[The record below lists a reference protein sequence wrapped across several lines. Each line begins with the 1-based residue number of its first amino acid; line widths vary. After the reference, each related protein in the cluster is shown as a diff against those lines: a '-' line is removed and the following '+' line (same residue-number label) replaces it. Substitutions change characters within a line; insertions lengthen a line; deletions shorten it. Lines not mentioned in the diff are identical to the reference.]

1 MLKKIAKTVGRILK
15 AIFLAFAAWIAALA
29 RELRKAGYRAHVWSW
44 VKFFALLTGI
54 VLVGLLGV
62 FGYFALSLPS
72 LERLERLESGL
83 ITRVSGKGGSMV
95 HEFYIQRRIWMAEK
109 DMPERLKQAVIAI
122 EDRSFR
128 EHWGVDLTA
137 YPSALLP
144 AVFGSRARGASTL
157 TQQLAKNLIL
167 TPERSIGRKVR
178 EILLAV
184 QIERSYTKQ
193 EILEFY
199 FNHVYLGSGAYGFA
213 SAAERYFSRPLDSLD
228 VGQYALLAGL
238 LQRPEYYRPDNNP
251 EVARARRNVVLGAM
265 RRAGFL
271 TRAEWKAAVASP
283 LGAKTYRAPSDLGP
297 YFIEHTRQF
306 LTKRWGDDFVYNQ
319 GGSVEV
325 TMDSAVQHQA
335 DSLLRFR
342 LGEIRRRMQ
351 VRTAK
356 AYDMPKH
363 LKAPLPQLLENW
375 DRQYA
380 KFERAYLKPD
390 DETGSKRFP
399 LQYRYR
405 HPQAAL
411 MLIENSTGAV
421 RALVGGEDFDAS
433 KYNRALQA
441 VRSPGSS
448 FKPFVY
454 AAAVERGASPGDILH
469 DQPIAIPEAWDSTK
483 VWRPSNF
490 EPEFEGRMTMRRAFY
505 KSKNLPAVE
514 VGLKYGLDNVVATAR
529 RFGFER
535 NVPAVPSL
543 ALGSADVTMLEL
555 VSAYTVFPNGGTRAV
570 PYFVER
576 VRDKSGRTLYRHETQ
591 RSEALAPEAAW
602 IVTSMLRD
610 VNIRGTAAA
619 VWASGF
625 RHPSGGKT
633 GTTNDFSDAWFVGFT
648 KAYTLG
654 IWVGIDDHSSMG
666 PGHTGSADA
675 VPLWIDVMNFAMQN
689 RPYQD
694 FPRPEGVVDVS
705 LCPNSGLRA
714 QGFCPPPVPDYAI
727 AGREPDFCTPGQHKG
742 PDHPAVGRDAVRE
755 REVPKKEDPRM
766 RKTF

>member
-1 MLKKIAKTVGRILK
+1 MLKKISKGLWRFLK
-15 AIFLAFAAWIAALA
+15 AVFWALEAWVRALT
-29 RELRKAGYRAHVWSW
+29 REMRKAPYRAHVWSW
-44 VKFFALLTGI
+44 LKFFSLATAI
-54 VLVGLLGV
+54 VLLAVLGL

-83 ITRVSGKGGSMV
+83 ITRVSGKGGTLV
-95 HEFYIQRRIWMAEK
+95 HEFYIQRRIWIDEEK
-109 DMPERLKQAVIAI
+109 MPEQLKQAVIAI

-144 AVFGSRARGASTL
+144 AVFGNRARGASTL

-167 TPERSIGRKVR
+167 TPERNVARKVR
-178 EILLAV
+178 EILLAI
-184 QIERSYTKQ
+184 QIERSYTKR

-199 FNHVYLGSGAYGFA
+199 FNHVYLGAGAYGFA
-213 SAAERYFSRPLDSLD
+213 SASERYFSKPLDSLT

-238 LQRPEYYRPDNNP
+238 LQRPEYYRPDNNQ

-271 TRAEWKAAVASP
+271 TKAEWKKAVASP
-283 LGAKTYRAPSDLGP
+283 LGTRTYRAPSNLGP

-325 TMDSAVQHQA
+325 TMDSALQHQA

-342 LGEIRRRMQ
+342 LREIQQRMK

-356 AYDMPKH
+356 AYDMPRF
-363 LKAPLPQLLENW
+363 LQVPLPKILENW
-375 DRQYA
+375 DKYYA
-380 KFERAYLKPD
+380 RFEKDYVIPD
-390 DETGSKRFP
+390 EAAGSKKFP
-399 LQYRYR
+399 LRYRYR
-405 HPQAAL
+405 HAQAAL
-411 MLIENSTGAV
+411 MVIENSTGAV
-421 RALVGGEDFDAS
+421 RAMVGGENFELS
-433 KYNRALQA
+433 KYNRAVQA

-454 AAAVERGASPGDILH
+454 ATAVEAGASPGGMLN
-469 DQPIAIPEAWDSTK
+469 DQPISIPEASDSTK
-483 VWRPSNF
+483 VWRPRNF

-514 VGLKYGLDNVVATAR
+514 VGLKYGLRNVVATAR
-529 RFGFER
+529 RFGFTR

-543 ALGSADVTMLEL
+543 ALGSADVTLMEM
-555 VSAYTVFPNGGTRAV
+555 VSAYTVFPNGGSRAE
-570 PYFVER
+570 PYYVER
-576 VRDKSGRTLYRHETQ
+576 VRDKKGRLLYRHEA
-591 RSEALAPEAAW
+591 RRNEALSPEAAW
-602 IVTSMLRD
+602 IVTTMMRD

-633 GTTNDFSDAWFVGFT
+633 GTTNEFSDAWYVGFT
-648 KAYTLG
+648 KSYTAG
-654 IWVGIDDHSSMG
+654 IWVGVDDHSSLG
-666 PGHTGSADA
+666 PGHTGSSDA
-675 VPLWIDVMNFAMQN
+675 VPLWIDLMRFAMAK
-689 RPYQD
+689 RALQD
-694 FPRPEGVVDVS
+694 FPRPEGVATVA
-705 LCPNSGLRA
+705 LCPLSGLRA
-714 QGFCPPPVPDYAI
+714 SAFCPPAVNDYVK
-727 AGREPDFCTPGQHKG
+727 GGHEPDFCSPGLHG
-742 PDHPAVGRDAVRE
+742 GRIPGE
-755 REVPKKEDPRM
+755 RGLPKEAPKEDPRM

>member
-1 MLKKIAKTVGRILK
+1 MLKKISKALGGFLK
-15 AIFLAFAAWIAALA
+15 AVFAGFSAWVRALS
-29 RELRKAGYRAHVWSW
+29 REMRKSAYRAHVGSW
-44 VKFFALLTGI
+44 LKFFGLVTGI
-54 VLVGLLGV
+54 VLLVGAGV

-83 ITRVSGKGGSMV
+83 ITRVSGKDGRMV
-95 HEFYIQRRIWMAEK
+95 HEFYIQRRIWIPEK
-109 DMPERLKQAVIAI
+109 DMPEPLKQAVIAI

-167 TPERSIGRKVR
+167 TPERTVGRKVR

-184 QIERSYTKQ
+184 EIERRYTKK

-213 SAAERYFSRPLDSLD
+213 SAAERYFSKPLDSLD

-238 LQRPEYYRPDNNP
+238 LQRPEYYRPDNNL

-265 RRAGFL
+265 RSAGFL
-271 TRAEWKAAVASP
+271 TRAEWKKAVASP
-283 LGAKTYRAPSDLGP
+283 LGAVTYRAPSDLGP
-297 YFIEHTRQF
+297 YFIEQTRQF

-319 GGSVEV
+319 GASIEV
-325 TMDSAVQHQA
+325 TMDSALQHQA

-342 LGEIRRRMQ
+342 LIEIRQRMQ
-351 VRTAK
+351 TRTAR
-356 AYDMPKH
+356 AYDMPKTFKVPMATLLEH
-363 LKAPLPQLLENW
+363 WDTYYPRFVRDYLKA
-375 DRQYA
+375 
-380 KFERAYLKPD
+380 D
-390 DETGSKRFP
+390 DAAGSKRFP
-399 LQYRYR
+399 LRYRYR
-405 HPQAAL
+405 NPQAAL
-411 MLIENSTGAV
+411 IVVENATGAV
-421 RALVGGEDFDAS
+421 RALVGGEDFEAS

-469 DQPIAIPEAWDSTK
+469 DQPIAIPEASDSTK
-483 VWRPSNF
+483 IWRPSNF

-514 VGLKYGLDNVVATAR
+514 VGLKYGLENVVTTAR
-529 RFGFER
+529 RFGFSR

-543 ALGSADVTMLEL
+543 ALGSADVTLMEM
-555 VSAYTVFPNGGTRAV
+555 VSAYTAFPNGGTRLE

-576 VRDKSGRTLYRHETQ
+576 VRDKGGRTIYRHEAQ
-591 RSEALAPEAAW
+591 RSEAIGPEAAW

-625 RHPSGGKT
+625 RHASGGKT

-654 IWVGIDDHSSMG
+654 VWVGIDDHSSMG
-666 PGHTGSADA
+666 GGHTGSSDA
-675 VPLWIDVMNFAMQN
+675 VPLWIDVMTFAMRG

-694 FPRPEGVVDVS
+694 FPRPGGVVSVA
-705 LCPNSGLRA
+705 LCPVSGLRA
-714 QGFCPPPVPDYAI
+714 QGFCPPPLEDYAI
-727 AGREPDFCTPGQHKG
+727 SGQEPDFCSPGQHASK
-742 PDHPAVGRDAVRE
+742 PTVGHDAE
-755 REVPKKEDPRM
+755 RAHENPKKDDPRM

>member
-1 MLKKIAKTVGRILK
+1 MLKKISKGLWR
-15 AIFLAFAAWIAALA
+15 FLQAVFSGFSAWVRALA
-29 RELRKAGYRAHVWSW
+29 REMKKKPYRAHVVSW
-44 VKFFALLTGI
+44 LKFFGLVTGLM
-54 VLVGLLGV
+54 VLIGAGV
-62 FGYFALSLPS
+62 FGYFAMSLPS

-83 ITRVSGKGGSMV
+83 ITRVTGKDGRSV
-95 HEFYIQRRIWMAEK
+95 HEFYIQRRIWVSEK
-109 DMPERLKQAVIAI
+109 DMPEPLKQAVIAI

-167 TPERSIGRKVR
+167 TPERTVGRKVR

-184 QIERSYTKQ
+184 EIERRYTKK

-213 SAAERYFSRPLDSLD
+213 SAAERYFSKPLDSLS
-228 VGQYALLAGL
+228 VSQYAMLAGL
-238 LQRPEYYRPDNNP
+238 LQRPEYYRPDNNA

-265 RRAGFL
+265 RSTGYL
-271 TRAEWKAAVASP
+271 TRAQWKAAVASP
-283 LGAKTYRAPSDLGP
+283 LGAVTYRAPSDLGP
-297 YFIEHTRQF
+297 YFIEQTRQF

-319 GGSVEV
+319 GASVEV
-325 TMDSAVQHQA
+325 TMDSALQYQA
-335 DSLLRFR
+335 DSLLRYR
-342 LGEIRRRMQ
+342 LAEIRVRMQ
-351 VRTAK
+351 TRTAK
-356 AYDMPKH
+356 AYDMPRYLKVPLPTILEH
-363 LKAPLPQLLENW
+363 WDTYYARFGKEYLKA
-375 DRQYA
+375 
-380 KFERAYLKPD
+380 D
-390 DETGSKRFP
+390 DEAGSKHFP
-399 LQYRYR
+399 LRYRYE

-411 MLIENSTGAV
+411 MLIENATGAV

-454 AAAVERGASPGDILH
+454 ATAIEHGGSPGDILH
-469 DQPIAIPEAWDSTK
+469 DQPIAIPEAADSTK
-483 VWRPSNF
+483 IWRPSNF
-490 EPEFEGRMTMRRAFY
+490 ENEYEGRMTMRRAFY

-514 VGLKYGLDNVVATAR
+514 VGLKYGLDNVVSTAR
-529 RFGFER
+529 RFGFTH

-543 ALGSADVTMLEL
+543 ALGSADVTLMEM
-555 VSAYTVFPNGGTRAV
+555 VSAYTAFPNGGYRME
-570 PYFVER
+570 PYYVER
-576 VRDKSGRTLYRHETQ
+576 VKDKGGRTLYRHDAQ
-591 RSEALAPEAAW
+591 RSEALGSEASW
-602 IVTSMLRD
+602 IVTSMMKD

-654 IWVGIDDHSSMG
+654 VWVGIDDHSSMG
-666 PGHTGSADA
+666 PGHTGSSDA
-675 VPLWIDVMNFAMQN
+675 VPLWIDLMKFAM
-689 RPYQD
+689 RGKALQD
-694 FPRPEGVVDVS
+694 FPRPPGVVTVE
-705 LCPNSGLRA
+705 LCPISGLRA
-714 QGFCPPPVPDYAI
+714 QAFCPPPLEDYAI
-727 AGREPDFCTPGQHKG
+727 AGQEPDFCSPGQHGGK
-742 PDHPAVGRDAVRE
+742 PQDVGRGAE
-755 REVPKKEDPRM
+755 RGHEAPKEDPRM

>member
-1 MLKKIAKTVGRILK
+1 
-15 AIFLAFAAWIAALA
+15 
-29 RELRKAGYRAHVWSW
+29 
-44 VKFFALLTGI
+44 
-54 VLVGLLGV
+54 
-62 FGYFALSLPS
+62 
-72 LERLERLESGL
+72 
-83 ITRVSGKGGSMV
+83 
-95 HEFYIQRRIWMAEK
+95 
-109 DMPERLKQAVIAI
+109 
-122 EDRSFR
+122 
-128 EHWGVDLTA
+128 
-137 YPSALLP
+137 
-144 AVFGSRARGASTL
+144 
-157 TQQLAKNLIL
+157 
-167 TPERSIGRKVR
+167 
-178 EILLAV
+178 
-184 QIERSYTKQ
+184 
-193 EILEFY
+193 
-199 FNHVYLGSGAYGFA
+199 
-213 SAAERYFSRPLDSLD
+213 
-228 VGQYALLAGL
+228 
-238 LQRPEYYRPDNNP
+238 
-251 EVARARRNVVLGAM
+251 
-265 RRAGFL
+265 
-271 TRAEWKAAVASP
+271 
-283 LGAKTYRAPSDLGP
+283 
-297 YFIEHTRQF
+297 
-306 LTKRWGDDFVYNQ
+306 
-319 GGSVEV
+319 
-325 TMDSAVQHQA
+325 
-335 DSLLRFR
+335 
-342 LGEIRRRMQ
+342 MQ

-356 AYDMPKH
+356 AYDMPKY
-363 LKAPLPQLLENW
+363 LKVPLPQLLENW
-375 DRQYA
+375 DRHYA
-380 KFERAYLKPD
+380 RFEKGYLKPD

-399 LQYRYR
+399 LRYRYR

-421 RALVGGEDFDAS
+421 RALVGGEDFEAS

-469 DQPIAIPEAWDSTK
+469 DQPIAIPEAWDSTR

-514 VGLKYGLDNVVATAR
+514 VGLKYGLHNVVETAR
-529 RFGFER
+529 RFGFAR

-555 VSAYTVFPNGGTRAV
+555 VSAYTVFPNGGTRAA

-576 VRDKSGRTLYRHETQ
+576 VRDKTGRTLYRHEAQ
-591 RSEALAPEAAW
+591 RSEALGPEAAW

-675 VPLWIDVMNFAMQN
+675 VPLWIDVMHFAMRN

-694 FPRPEGVVDVS
+694 FPRPEGVVGVS
-705 LCPNSGLRA
+705 LCPLSGLRA
-714 QGFCPPPVPDYAI
+714 QGFCPPPAPDYAI
-727 AGREPDFCTPGQHKG
+727 AGREPDFCTPGQHRG
-742 PDHPAVGRDAVRE
+742 SERPVGRHGE
-755 REVPKKEDPRM
+755 RGDHEPAKKEDPRM

>member
-1 MLKKIAKTVGRILK
+1 MLKKIAKAFWGILK
-15 AIFLAFAAWIAALA
+15 TVFWAVVAWVRALS
-29 RELRKAGYRAHVWSW
+29 REMRKAPYRAHVWSW
-44 VKFFALLTGI
+44 LKFFGI
-54 VLVGLLGV
+54 FTAIILVVLLGI
-62 FGYFALSLPS
+62 FGYFAFSLPS

-83 ITRVSGKGGSMV
+83 ITRVSGKDGTMV

-144 AVFGSRARGASTL
+144 AVFGDRARGASTL

-167 TPERSIGRKVR
+167 TPERTIGRKVR

-184 QIERSYTKQ
+184 EIERRYTKK

-213 SAAERYFSRPLDSLD
+213 SASERYFSKPLDSLN

-238 LQRPEYYRPDNNP
+238 LQRPEYYRPDNYA
-251 EVARARRNVVLGAM
+251 EVALMRRNVVLGAM

-271 TRAEWKAAVASP
+271 TRAEWRAAVKAP
-283 LGAKTYRAPSDLGP
+283 LGVRTYRPPSNLGP

-325 TMDSAVQHQA
+325 TMDSALQHQA

-342 LGEIRRRMQ
+342 LAEIQQRLM

-356 AYDMPKH
+356 AYDMPRF
-363 LKAPLPQLLENW
+363 LKVPLPEILKEW
-375 DRQYA
+375 DPYYA
-380 KFERAYLKPD
+380 KFQNEYLKPD
-390 DETGSKRFP
+390 DAQGSKRFP
-399 LQYRYR
+399 LKYRYHR
-405 HPQAAL
+405 AQAAL
-411 MLIENSTGAV
+411 MVIENSTGAV
-421 RALVGGEDFDAS
+421 RALVGGED
-433 KYNRALQA
+433 YEA

-454 AAAVERGASPGDILH
+454 ATAIAHGASPGTIVH
-469 DQPIAIPEAWDSTK
+469 DQPIAIPEASDPSK
-483 VWRPSNF
+483 VWRPRNY

-514 VGLKYGLDNVVATAR
+514 VGLKYGLGNIVATAR
-529 RFGFER
+529 RFGLTH

-543 ALGSADVTMLEL
+543 ALGSADVTLMEM
-555 VSAYTVFPNGGTRAV
+555 VSAYTVFPNGGSRAE
-570 PYFVER
+570 PYYVER
-576 VRDKSGRTLYRHETQ
+576 VRDKNGRTLYRHEAR
-591 RSEALAPEAAW
+591 RSEALSPDAAW
-602 IVTSMLRD
+602 IMTTMMKD
-610 VNIRGTAAA
+610 VNIRGTGAAI
-619 VWASGF
+619 WASGF

-633 GTTNDFSDAWFVGFT
+633 GTTNDFSDAWYVGYT
-648 KAYTLG
+648 KAFTAG

-666 PGHTGSADA
+666 PGHTGSADG
-675 VPLWIDVMNFAMQN
+675 VPLWIDVMNFAMRN
-689 RPYQD
+689 RPLQD
-694 FPRPEGVVDVS
+694 FPRPEGVVSVA
-705 LCPNSGLRA
+705 LCPLSGLRA
-714 QGFCPPPVPDYAI
+714 QGFCPTPILDYAVSGKEPAFCSGQHSGSAPSAPSVNPSGAPSGDRGI
-727 AGREPDFCTPGQHKG
+727 PPSGPGRE
-742 PDHPAVGRDAVRE
+742 R
-755 REVPKKEDPRM
+755 EDPRM

>member
-1 MLKKIAKTVGRILK
+1 MLKKIAKTLGGILK
-15 AIFLAFAAWIAALA
+15 AVFGGLAAWVRALVK
-29 RELRKAGYRAHVWSW
+29 EMRKRTYRAHVWSW
-44 VKFFALLTGI
+44 LKFFGLATGLCFLG
-54 VLVGLLGV
+54 LVGI

-83 ITRVSGKGGSMV
+83 ITRVSGKNGTMV

-109 DMPERLKQAVIAI
+109 DMPEKLKQAVIAI

-167 TPERSIGRKVR
+167 TPERSVGRKVR

-184 QIERSYTKQ
+184 QIERSYTKK

-213 SAAERYFSRPLDSLD
+213 SAAERYFSKPLDSLD

-238 LQRPEYYRPDNNP
+238 LQRPEYYRPDNNAD
-251 EVARARRNVVLGAM
+251 VALTRRNVVLGAM

-271 TRAEWKAAVASP
+271 TRAEWKVAVASP
-283 LGAKTYRAPSDLGP
+283 LGAQTYRAPSDLGP
-297 YFIEHTRQF
+297 YFIENTRQF

-325 TMDSAVQHQA
+325 TMDSAIQHQA

-342 LGEIRRRMQ
+342 LGEIKVRMQ
-351 VRTAK
+351 TRTAK
-356 AYDMPKH
+356 AYDMAKY
-363 LKAPLPQLLENW
+363 LKVPLPEILLHWESY
-375 DRQYA
+375 YA
-380 KFERAYLKPD
+380 KFDKAYLKPD
-390 DETGSKRFP
+390 DEKGSKKFP
-399 LQYRYR
+399 LRYRYR

-411 MLIENSTGAV
+411 MLIENSSGAV
-421 RALVGGEDFDAS
+421 RALVGGEDFEIS

-469 DQPIAIPEAWDSTK
+469 DQPISIPEASDSTK
-483 VWRPSNF
+483 IWRPSNF

-514 VGLKYGLDNVVATAR
+514 VGLKYGLENVVATAR
-529 RFGFER
+529 HFGFER

-543 ALGSADVTMLEL
+543 ALGSADVTLLEM
-555 VSAYTVFPNGGTRAV
+555 VSAYTAFPNGGTRAE

-576 VRDKSGRTLYRHETQ
+576 VRDKGGRTLYRHEAK
-591 RSEALAPEAAW
+591 RSEALRPEAAW

-648 KAYTLG
+648 KSYTLG
-654 IWVGIDDHSSMG
+654 VWIGIDDHSSMG
-666 PGHTGSADA
+666 PGHTGSSDA
-675 VPLWIDVMNFAMQN
+675 VPLWIDLMSFAMRG

-694 FPRPEGVVDVS
+694 FPRPGGVVSVS
-705 LCPNSGLRA
+705 LCPLSGLRA
-714 QGFCPPPVPDYAI
+714 QGFCPPPIDDYAI
-727 AGREPDFCTPGQHKG
+727 AGQEPDFCSPGQHVSK
-742 PDHPAVGRDAVRE
+742 PNVGRDAVRE
-755 REVPKKEDPRM
+755 HDVPKKEDPRM